1 MKRNISDILDSYR
14 DSSVELECT
23 APLSSQRIKELTM
36 KKIKKNHVTGR
47 LGMRLL
53 IAAAIISVLT
63 MTVFASEHIFRAG
76 DTIRELFEKNLSEN
90 QVEVMNT
97 LGGDFQPQTVT
108 SEGTTMTLA
117 AAYGDEHALYLY
129 FQVEGPEG
137 SVLPDGITYD
147 FYDYSGTDWNVIE
160 IPEGNPYKKVF
171 GVSAEITPLP
181 DEDPTDN
188 RKNFSVAMYAQDGQK
203 ARFNDGVSKLYHIT
217 GIYEQVPDV
226 NQDEDGYERL
236 IPGSFVFDIGLVNE
250 MSMVELDVDGLTYGG
265 KASRTWTCGFEQCGE
280 FCEGLETDGRVHT
293 EYWEYHVTVK
303 RLAISPISAEWEIA
317 YEISDDR
324 KFCELA
330 FEIVM
335 KDGTRIDTIF
345 AHGGNSENAAHG
357 VCSFAMPVDLAEIDY
372 ILIGDEE
379 MGQTHKIYLP
389 VDNES

>member
-14 DSSVELECT
+14 DSSVELELS

-36 KKIKKNHVTGR
+36 SKVKKTHKVRR
-47 LGMRLL
+47 LGLRLL
-53 IAAAIISVLT
+53 VVAAVISL
-63 MTVFASEHIFRAG
+63 MTVTAFAAERIFNAG
-76 DTIRELFEKNLSEN
+76 DIIRDLFKKDISDS
-90 QVEVMNT
+90 QVAVMNE
-97 LGGDFQPQTVT
+97 LGGSFQPQTVT
-108 SEGTTMTLA
+108 SEGTTVTLA

-160 IPEGNPYKKVF
+160 IPEGNPYKKIF
-171 GVSAEITPLP
+171 GVSVEIIPLP
-181 DEDPTDN
+181 DDNPMDN
-188 RKNFSVAMYAQDGQK
+188 RKDFAVTMFAQDGQK
-203 ARFNDGVSKLYHIT
+203 ARLNDGVSKLYNIT

-250 MSMVELDVDGLTYGG
+250 MSMVELDVAGVTYGG
-265 KASRTWTCGFEQCGE
+265 EASRTWTCGFEQCGE

-293 EYWEYHVTVK
+293 EYWEYNVTVK

-317 YEISDDR
+317 YEISDER

-335 KDGTRIDTIF
+335 KDGTKIETIF

-379 MGQTHKIYLP
+379 IGQTHKIYLP
-389 VDNES
+389 VDNDS